1 MKRGHGSL
9 SLLVVCGVALA
20 LLPLSA
26 QNDRV
31 PPGQQRA
38 KLQRHGARA
47 IPNQYI
53 VVLNE
58 NVPLAGLS
66 VSAVAAE
73 AFQVLEDVRVPG
85 RAPRHVY
92 DRALKGFAIEL
103 TEAEAVALS
112 NDPRVA
118 YVEEDSIVEAFVTQ
132 TGATWGLDRIDQRTL
147 PLNGTYIYT
156 STGAGVNAYI
166 IDTGIRRSHTQFG
179 GRAFIGFDAVTAGGS
194 ANDCN
199 GHGTHVAGT
208 VGGSVHGVAK
218 SVRLYAVRVLSCS
231 GSGSTSGVIAGI
243 NWVTN
248 NHIKPAVA
256 NMSLGGGVSTSLDS
270 AVRNSIAAGVTYTIA
285 AGNSNINASNT
296 SPARVGEAIT
306 VGASTSTDR
315 RASFSNYGSIVDVFA
330 PGQSITSA
338 WYTSNTATRTI
349 SGTSMAA
356 PHVAGVAARILQGSP
371 GASPA
376 SVASTIVSTSTTG
389 RLSGLPSGTP
399 NRLLFRSGTQ

>member
-1 MKRGHGSL
+1 MKSRYVSL
-9 SLLVVCGVALA
+9 SLLIVCGISLA
-20 LLPLSA
+20 LLPAGA
-26 QNDRV
+26 QQRNQE
-31 PPGQQRA
+31 PPGQERA
-38 KLQRHGARA
+38 KLHRKGARA

-53 VVLNE
+53 VVLDE
-58 NVPLAGLS
+58 SAAPAAGI
-66 VSAVAAE
+66 SAVAAE
-73 AFQVLEDVRVPG
+73 SFRLLDDVRIQG

-103 TEAEAVALS
+103 TDAEAVALS

-118 YVEEDSIVEAFVTQ
+118 FVEEDSIMEAVVTQ
-132 TGATWGLDRIDQRTL
+132 TGATWGLDRIDQRNR
-147 PLNGTYIYT
+147 PLNGTYVYT
-156 STGAGVNAYI
+156 STGSGVNAYI

-179 GRAFIGFDAVTAGGS
+179 GRAFIGFDAVTSGGS

-248 NHIKPAVA
+248 NHVKPAVA
-256 NMSLGGGVSTSLDS
+256 NMSLGGGPSTALDT
-270 AVRNSIAAGVTYTIA
+270 AVRNSISAGVTYTIA
-285 AGNSNINASNT
+285 AGNSNTNASNA

-306 VGASTSTDR
+306 VGSSTSSDAR
-315 RASFSNYGSIVDVFA
+315 SSFSNYGSVVDIFA
-330 PGQSITSA
+330 PGSSITSA

-356 PHVAGVAARILQGSP
+356 PHVAGVAARYLQGNP

-376 SVASTIVSTSTTG
+376 TVRTAIVNDATTN

-399 NRLLFRSGTQ
+399 NRLLFRAGSQ